1 MFMRLFAAGLVM
13 LTLTG
18 VSIVYTVQAYA
29 GETDAPVAKTVSR
42 VISMLSA
49 RVTPAP
55 QVDLRQFLPAAQE
68 GWKRFE
74 WNEFAEKH
82 LNRTDVR
89 DQVIVHFPELEN
101 YLKLDQ
107 AMGRERR
114 KSGTWVYAGNGK
126 LLSIR
131 VKQSRM
137 EGRSGGQHNQQE
149 LTDPNGTQLPR
160 YALIRGVRFYEV
172 PDKPWNGKSAKFR
185 YFKARLGGG
194 VTIYVRAIA
203 DDASIKSYLRA
214 IDFAGIIAATPD
226 TPPDPAK
233 SPWVYRLIGGA
244 KPAQDGAATD
254 KPQVKIN
261 RGLRTDCKS
270 IGNPQHCRP
279 MAVQR
284 AD

>member
-1 MFMRLFAAGLVM
+1 MFTRFFAAGLVM

-18 VSIVYTVQAYA
+18 VSLVYTVQAYA
-29 GETDAPVAKTVSR
+29 GETQTPVLKTVSQIIA
-42 VISMLSA
+42 VFSA
-49 RVTPAP
+49 PDKAGP
-55 QVDLRQFLPAAQE
+55 KADLRQFLPPAQE

-74 WNEFAEKH
+74 WNDFAEKH
-82 LNRTDVR
+82 LNKTDIR
-89 DQVIVHFPELEN
+89 DEVIGHFPELEN

-131 VKQSRM
+131 VTQSHM

-149 LTDPNGTQLPR
+149 LTDRNATQLPR
-160 YALIRGVRFYEV
+160 YALIRGVRFFEV
-172 PDKPWNGKSAKFR
+172 PDEPWNGKSAKYR
-185 YFKARLGGG
+185 YFKARLGAG

-203 DDASIKSYLRA
+203 DDGTIKSYLRA
-214 IDFAGIIAATPD
+214 IDYEGIIAASPD
-226 TPPDPAK
+226 TPPDPAR
-233 SPWVYRLIGGA
+233 SPFVYRLIGDA
-244 KPAQDGAATD
+244 QPAQKKPETD
-254 KPQVKIN
+254 KPQVRIN

-270 IGNPQHCRP
+270 IGNPRHCRP